1 MGRILGNK
9 HVVLLGDSIFDNAA
23 YTGRE
28 PDVIQHLRSILPSGW
43 KAGLLAVDG
52 SVTSDLSSQV
62 SEIPADASH
71 LVVSIGGN
79 DVLGN
84 SDLLALPVDS
94 TSEALEL
101 FHKRVR
107 AFEKKY
113 RSALDEVLALGRPTT
128 LCTIYNGNLP
138 DPEHARHARIA
149 LTMFNDVIL
158 RAAFELSLSAI
169 ELRLVCSESADY
181 ANPIEPSG
189 RGGRKIAMAVARAVG
204 ALETARAGSLVLA
217 G

>member
-1 MGRILGNK
+1 M
-9 HVVLLGDSIFDNAA
+9 LLGDSIFDNAA
-23 YTGRE
+23 YTGME
-28 PDVIQHLRSILPSGW
+28 PDVVQHLRSILPGGW
-43 KAGLLAVDG
+43 RASLLAEDG
-52 SVTSDLSSQV
+52 SVISDLSSQV
-62 SEIPADASH
+62 REVPADASH

-79 DVLGN
+79 DALMN

-94 TSEALEL
+94 TAEALEL
-101 FHKRVR
+101 FHQRME
-107 AFEKKY
+107 AFESNY
-113 RSALDEVLALGRPTT
+113 RSAIDEVLELGRPTA

-158 RAAFELSLSAI
+158 RTAFELSLPAI
-169 ELRLVCSESADY
+169 ELRLVCNEPADY

-189 RGGRKIAMAVARAVG
+189 RGGRKIALAIARAVG
-204 ALETARAGSLVLA
+204 ALDAPPGSRVLA

>member
-1 MGRILGNK
+1 MERVLGNK

-43 KAGLLAVDG
+43 KASLLAVDG

-62 SEIPADASH
+62 REVPADASH

-79 DVLGN
+79 DALMN
-84 SDLLALPVDS
+84 SDLLELPVDS
-94 TSEALEL
+94 TAEALEL
-101 FHKRVR
+101 FHQRIT
-107 AFEKKY
+107 AFESNY
-113 RSALDEVLALGRPTT
+113 RSAIEEVLELGRPTT

-158 RAAFELSLSAI
+158 RTAFELGLSAI
-169 ELRLVCSESADY
+169 ELRLVCNEPADY

-189 RGGRKIAMAVARAVG
+189 RGGRKIAMTIARA
-204 ALETARAGSLVLA
+204 LEPDPAGSLVLA

>member
-1 MGRILGNK
+1 MSR

-28 PDVIQHLRSILPSGW
+28 PDVVHHLRSILPSGW
-43 KAGLLAVDG
+43 KASLLAVDG
-52 SVTSDLSSQV
+52 AVTSQLSSQV
-62 SEIPADASH
+62 RKVPADASH
-71 LVVSIGGN
+71 LVVSVGGN
-79 DVLGN
+79 DALGN

-94 TSEALEL
+94 TAEALEL
-101 FHKRVR
+101 FHERVR
-107 AFEKKY
+107 TFEARY
-113 RSALDEVLALGRPTT
+113 RSALDEVLELGRPTT

-149 LTMFNDVIL
+149 LTLFNDVIL
-158 RAAFELSLSAI
+158 QAAFELGLPAI
-169 ELRLVCSESADY
+169 ELRLVCNEPADY

-189 RGGRKIAMAVARAVG
+189 QGGRKIAMAVARAVG
-204 ALETARAGSLVLA
+204 ALEPAPAGSLVLA

>member
-1 MGRILGNK
+1 MNR

-28 PDVIQHLRSILPSGW
+28 PDVIQHLRSILPAGW
-43 KAGLLAVDG
+43 KASLLALDG
-52 SVTSDLSSQV
+52 SVTSDLSLQLREV
-62 SEIPADASH
+62 PADASH

-79 DVLGN
+79 DALMN

-94 TSEALEL
+94 TAEALEL
-101 FHKRVR
+101 FHRRVT
-107 AFEKKY
+107 AFESNY
-113 RSALDEVLALGRPTT
+113 RSAIEEVLELGRPTT

-158 RAAFELSLSAI
+158 RTAFELGLPVI
-169 ELRLVCSESADY
+169 ELRLVCNEPADY

-189 RGGRKIAMAVARAVG
+189 RGGRKIALAIARS
-204 ALETARAGSLVLA
+204 LEPAPAGSLVLA

>member
-1 MGRILGNK
+1 MSR

-28 PDVIQHLRSILPSGW
+28 PDVIQHLRSVLPSGW
-43 KAGLLAVDG
+43 KASLLAVDG

-62 SEIPADASH
+62 GEVPSDASH

-79 DVLGN
+79 DALGN

-94 TSEALEL
+94 TAEALEL

-107 AFEKKY
+107 RFEENY
-113 RSALDEVLALGRPTT
+113 RSALDEVLELGRPTT
-128 LCTIYNGNLP
+128 LCTIYDGNLP

-149 LTMFNDVIL
+149 LALFNDVIL
-158 RAAFELSLSAI
+158 RTAFALSLPAI
-169 ELRLVCSESADY
+169 ELRLVCNEPADY

-189 RGGRKIAMAVARAVG
+189 RGGRKIALAVARAVG
-204 ALETARAGSLVLA
+204 ARDEATASRVLA

>member
-1 MGRILGNK
+1 MGGILGG

-43 KAGLLAVDG
+43 KASLLAVVG
-52 SVTSDLSSQV
+52 SVTSDLSSQIREV
-62 SEIPADASH
+62 PADASH

-79 DVLGN
+79 DALGN

-94 TSEALEL
+94 TAEALEL
-101 FHKRVR
+101 FHERME
-107 AFEKKY
+107 AFESNY
-113 RSALDEVLALGRPTT
+113 RSAIEEVLELGRPTT

-149 LTMFNDVIL
+149 LAIFNDVIL
-158 RAAFELSLSAI
+158 RTAFELRLPAI
-169 ELRLVCSESADY
+169 ELRLVCNEPADY
-181 ANPIEPSG
+181 SNPIEPSG
-189 RGGRKIAMAVARAVG
+189 RGGRKIALAIARA
-204 ALETARAGSLVLA
+204 LEPAPVGSLVLA

>member
-23 YTGRE
+23 YTGME

-43 KAGLLAVDG
+43 KASLLAVDG

-62 SEIPADASH
+62 REIPADASH

-79 DVLGN
+79 DALMN
-84 SDLLALPVDS
+84 SDLLELPVDS
-94 TSEALEL
+94 TAEALEL
-101 FHKRVR
+101 FHQRME
-107 AFEKKY
+107 AFESNY
-113 RSALDEVLALGRPTT
+113 RSAIDEVLELGRPTT

-138 DPEHARHARIA
+138 DPEDARHARIVLA
-149 LTMFNDVIL
+149 MFNDVIL
-158 RAAFELSLSAI
+158 RAAFELRLPAI
-169 ELRLVCSESADY
+169 DLRLVCNEPADY
-181 ANPIEPSG
+181 SNPIEPSR
-189 RGGRKIAMAVARAVG
+189 RGGHKIALAIARA
-204 ALETARAGSLVLA
+204 LEPAPMGSLVLA

>member
-1 MGRILGNK
+1 MGGILGG
-9 HVVLLGDSIFDNAA
+9 HVALLGDSIFDNAA

-43 KAGLLAVDG
+43 KASLLAVDG

-62 SEIPADASH
+62 REVPADASH

-79 DVLGN
+79 DALMN
-84 SDLLALPVDS
+84 SDLLELPVDS
-94 TSEALEL
+94 TAEALDL
-101 FHKRVR
+101 FHQRMA
-107 AFEKKY
+107 AFESNY
-113 RSALDEVLALGRPTT
+113 RRAIEEVLELGRPTA

-149 LTMFNDVIL
+149 LTLFNDVIL
-158 RAAFELSLSAI
+158 RAAFELSLPAI
-169 ELRLVCSESADY
+169 ELRLVCNEPADY

-189 RGGRKIAMAVARAVG
+189 RGGHKIALAVARALG
-204 ALETARAGSLVLA
+204 ALETARAGSWVLA